1 MRQDAEGAGELRA
14 PRRSPG
20 GHLKHD
26 PAGGRGPWHRAHT
39 QLRIT
44 PLTRGL
50 SSICCQLTV
59 RVPSTGICGSEFLAL
74 TTHGS
79 CIEFM
84 IHGCLTR
91 GCKAHVHRG
100 SSRRLASAG
109 VGTCLWSWDQPLRVP
124 RELCAE

>member
-1 MRQDAEGAGELRA
+1 MRQDVEGAAELRA

-20 GHLKHD
+20 GQLKHD
-26 PAGGRGPWHRAHT
+26 PAGGPGRWRRAHT

-50 SSICCQLTV
+50 SSISRQLTV
-59 RVPSTGICGSEFLAL
+59 SVPSTSICGSEFLAL

-91 GCKAHVHRG
+91 GCKAHIHRG
-100 SSRRLASAG
+100 SSGRLASTD
-109 VGTCLWSWDQPLRVP
+109 VGTCLWSWGQPADP
-124 RELCAE
+124 EGALC

>member
-20 GHLKHD
+20 GQLKRD
-26 PAGGRGPWHRAHT
+26 PAGGRGRWRSIIHT
-39 QLRIT
+39 QLHIT
-44 PLTRGL
+44 LTRGL
-50 SSICCQLTV
+50 SSVCCQLTV
-59 RVPSTGICGSEFLAL
+59 SVPSTGICGSEFLAL

-91 GCKAHVHRG
+91 GCKAHVRRG
-100 SSRRLASAG
+100 SSGRLAVRRCWDLPLVLGPAP
-109 VGTCLWSWDQPLRVP
+109 VGPGGA
-124 RELCAE
+124 LC